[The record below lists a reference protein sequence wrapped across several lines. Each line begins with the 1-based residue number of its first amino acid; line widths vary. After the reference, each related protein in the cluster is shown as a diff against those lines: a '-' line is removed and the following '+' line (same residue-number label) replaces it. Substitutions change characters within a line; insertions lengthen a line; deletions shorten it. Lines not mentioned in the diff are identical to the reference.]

1 MAHIAVNSQGSFDR
15 AKEVGGP
22 GIHRTFLISRWLRN
36 RCPLPSFLTAR
47 ACRVYNGLMELHR
60 LPHVPRVTIP
70 IIAVAE

>member
-1 MAHIAVNSQGSFDR
+1 MAHLLVNSHGTFDR

-22 GIHRTFLISRWLRN
+22 GIHRTFLISRSLRN
-36 RCPLPSFLTAR
+36 RCPLPSSLTAH